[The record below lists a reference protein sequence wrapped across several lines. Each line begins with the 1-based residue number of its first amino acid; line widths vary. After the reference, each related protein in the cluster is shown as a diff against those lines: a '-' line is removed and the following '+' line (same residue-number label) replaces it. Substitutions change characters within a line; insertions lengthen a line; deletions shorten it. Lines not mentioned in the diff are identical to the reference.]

1 MEWAGYLAEY
11 LRGRSPVAR
20 ATGAGGAGQHS
31 CQSPSLRRR
40 WKRGASEQ
48 AIGITK
54 GGRNSK
60 IHGLVDKFC
69 RPWVLILTPG
79 NTADCTVAP
88 GCISLLAGV
97 NELLGD
103 KAYDSNKF
111 RKSLKEAGIRPVI
124 PGRSNRKKR
133 IRYDKE
139 AYKGRN
145 VIERCYCR
153 LKDFRRIATRY
164 DKLARNYFS
173 ALCLVA
179 TVVFWL

>member
-1 MEWAGYLAEY
+1 
-11 LRGRSPVAR
+11 
-20 ATGAGGAGQHS
+20 
-31 CQSPSLRRR
+31 
-40 WKRGASEQ
+40 
-48 AIGITK
+48 
-54 GGRNSK
+54 
-60 IHGLVDKFC
+60 
-69 RPWVLILTPG
+69 LILTPG

-88 GCISLLAGV
+88 ACVSLLAGIK
-97 NELLGD
+97 ELLGD

-111 RKSLKEAGIRPVI
+111 RKSLREGRIRPVI
-124 PGRSNRKKR
+124 SGRSNRKKR
-133 IRYDKE
+133 IRHDKE